1 MVFHGPRTKTR
12 SVTNEHPESDQPLP
26 FPSGP
31 SSVPSGPSTV
41 DSARPDRRLCGEC
54 GWPVDQPAEVISRH
68 LTSEGLVVYTRCVC
82 GRLQVSRIWAPGP
95 GYARL
100 A

>member
-1 MVFHGPRTKTR
+1 MVFHGPHTKTR
-12 SVTNEHPESDQPLP
+12 SVTNQNPERRAEGAQPLP
-26 FPSGP
+26 FQPGP
-31 SSVPSGPSTV
+31 SIAE
-41 DSARPDRRLCGEC
+41 SAQPGRRLCVEC

-68 LTSEGLVVYTRCVC
+68 LTTEGLVVYTRCVC
-82 GRLQVSRIWAPGP
+82 GRLQVTQVSAP